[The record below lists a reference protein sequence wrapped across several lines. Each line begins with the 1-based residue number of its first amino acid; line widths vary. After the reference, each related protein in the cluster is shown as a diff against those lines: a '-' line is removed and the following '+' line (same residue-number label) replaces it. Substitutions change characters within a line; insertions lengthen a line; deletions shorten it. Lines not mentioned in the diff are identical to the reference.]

1 MNNENKMNL
10 LIAEDDAKT
19 RSILEIN
26 LSDKY
31 NILFCENGKEALQA
45 LREKNFDILI
55 TDWKMPVMDGREL
68 LLAVRKEFPGMPVI
82 VITAFGSIQNAV
94 DMMTEGAFYY
104 IEKPVKLD
112 NLEVILDKASKT
124 AANIRE
130 NKKLQEEL
138 ESLDTSDMIIS
149 KNEVMRSLIRY
160 AKEVSNTDFTVLVQG
175 ETGTGKDLFSRL
187 IHYSSPRK
195 DKPFVAINC
204 GAIPKDL
211 IESELFGSEKG
222 AFTGSVGTITGKFEA
237 AQGGSIFLDE
247 IGELPMDM
255 QVKLLRVLEEKK
267 VTRLGSTVP
276 INVDV
281 RIIAATNQP
290 LKELVDSAKF
300 RSDLYYRL
308 NVINIVIPPLRERK
322 DDIALLSMHFIN
334 KRASQFNNKI
344 KGIENEVIEYFKSL
358 EWQGNVREF
367 ENVIMRAML
376 NCKSE
381 YISLQ
386 DLPDD
391 ISLTYGDNRESLPE
405 KYSDFLKVKQE
416 FKEKNISELE
426 KKFLLEA
433 LRKNKWNITH
443 TARNLEMDRRLL
455 QKMIKEN
462 GLIFPDED

>member
-1 MNNENKMNL
+1 MENDTKLSL

-19 RSILEIN
+19 KNILEIN
-26 LSDKY
+26 LKENYD
-31 NILFCENGKEALQA
+31 LAFCENGKEALDT

-55 TDWKMPVMDGREL
+55 TDWKMPVMDGKAL
-68 LLAVRKEFPGMPVI
+68 LNSVKKEFPRMPVI
-82 VITAFGSIQNAV
+82 VMTAFGSIQNAV

-112 NLEVILDKASKT
+112 NLEKVLENASRT
-124 AANIRE
+124 AANIKDNQKVRD
-130 NKKLQEEL
+130 EL
-138 ESLDTSDMIIS
+138 DSIRTDGMIIT
-149 KNEVMRSLIRY
+149 KNETMRSLIRY
-160 AKEVSNTDFTVLVQG
+160 AKEVSETDFTVLVQG

-187 IHYSSPRK
+187 IHNSSPRK

-222 AFTGSVGTITGKFEA
+222 AFTGSVGIITGKFEA
-237 AQGGSIFLDE
+237 AQGGTIFLDE

-267 VTRLGSTVP
+267 VTRLGSTTP
-276 INVDV
+276 ISVDV

-290 LKELVDSAKF
+290 LKELVENSKF

-322 DDIALLSMHFIN
+322 DDISLLSMHFIN
-334 KRASQFNNKI
+334 KKSEQFGNKI
-344 KGIENEVIEYFKSL
+344 IGIEKEVTEYLKSL
-358 EWQGNVREF
+358 EWPGNIREF

-376 NCKSE
+376 NCKSGF
-381 YISLQ
+381 ITL
-386 DLPDD
+386 DDIPKD
-391 ISLTYGDNRESLPE
+391 ISLTYGESHNTIPE
-405 KYSDFLKVKQE
+405 KYSDFLKAKQE

-462 GLIFPDED
+462 GLIFTDED